1 MRLKPVWLAFLIAFW
16 ALVVQLLIITW
27 LLLPTAKA
35 AFITC
40 LILVSAVAILVVSWP
55 MVIAA

>member
-1 MRLKPVWLAFLIAFW
+1 MWLAFLIAFW

-27 LLLPTAKA
+27 VVLPTARA
-35 AFITC
+35 VFIIC
-40 LILVSAVAILVVSWP
+40 LILASAVTILVFSWP